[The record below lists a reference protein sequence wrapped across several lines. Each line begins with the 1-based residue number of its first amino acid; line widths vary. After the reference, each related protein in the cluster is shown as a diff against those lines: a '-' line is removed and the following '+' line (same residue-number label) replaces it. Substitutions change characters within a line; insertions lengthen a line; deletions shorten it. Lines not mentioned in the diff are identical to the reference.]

1 MNPALLVVLFL
12 ALNGTWAVFWVAFR
26 HKADVG
32 HSRATA
38 AILLPQ
44 VVFNAW
50 VAKAGLLSPIL
61 LEKVLGVVFLI
72 AAICWARLAY
82 RFTVRP
88 RATDAHEPSKS
99 TV

>member
-50 VAKAGLLSPIL
+50 VAKAGLLSPSL

-72 AAICWARLAY
+72 AGICWARLAY